1 MTAARDFVRALV
13 LARVQG
19 AAANALTASADEC
32 ARGTE
37 PVRFGG
43 LLSLASRHVPRGPLA
58 PNARE
63 LASAN
68 ELCPGW
74 NPERWTLLDAARAW
88 LVLTRPDLAQPSAAL
103 ALEECFAFADVGE
116 LCALHRVITLLP
128 GPERFVWRAGEGCR
142 SSMRAVYEAAAC
154 DTPFPARH
162 FDELAWRQ
170 LVIKALFVEAPLWR
184 VVGLDGRLS
193 EELARMALDLAEER
207 RAAHRPVQHEL
218 WLALGTHGGARALA
232 ALELELAGNTAPAG
246 PTSDGSLGRRAA
258 ALALARAGKTTRL
271 AELARTE
278 RDPAVRATME
288 LALRGETTQL
298 AYRALDPRE
307 TQTVTRT

>member
-1 MTAARDFVRALV
+1 MSAARDFVRALV
-13 LARVQG
+13 LARVD
-19 AAANALTASADEC
+19 AAAARSLAAAADEC
-32 ARGTE
+32 AR
-37 PVRFGG
+37 PPDDVRFGG

-58 PNARE
+58 PSSRE
-63 LASAN
+63 LAAAH
-68 ELCPGW
+68 ELVPGW
-74 NPERWTLLDAARAW
+74 NPERWTTLDAARAW
-88 LVLTRPDLAQPSAAL
+88 FVLARPDLAQPSAVR

-116 LCALHRVITLLP
+116 SCALYRTLALLP
-128 GPERFVWRAGEGCR
+128 APERFVWRAGEGCR

-184 VVGLDGRLS
+184 VAGLDGRLS

-218 WLALGTHGGARALA
+218 WLVLGVHGGARALA
-232 ALELELAGNTAPAG
+232 ALELELAGEDTR
-246 PTSDGSLGRRAA
+246 GRRAA
-258 ALALARAGKTTRL
+258 AIALARAGKTQRL
-271 AELARTE
+271 TELARTE

-298 AYRALDPRE
+298 AFRALDPRE
-307 TQTVTRT
+307 TPATKRN

>member
-1 MTAARDFVRALV
+1 VTAARDLVRSFV

-58 PNARE
+58 PSARE
-63 LASAN
+63 LAAAN

-88 LVLTRPDLAQPSAAL
+88 LVLARPDLAQPSAVV
-103 ALEECFAFADVGE
+103 ALEECFAYADVGE
-116 LCALHRVITLLP
+116 SCALHRVIALLP

-162 FDELAWRQ
+162 FDDLAWRQ

-207 RAAHRPVQHEL
+207 CAAHRPVQHEL
-218 WLALGTHGGARALA
+218 WLALGAHGGARALA
-232 ALELELAGNTAPAG
+232 ALELELAGTHV
-246 PTSDGSLGRRAA
+246 DGRRAA
-258 ALALARAGKTTRL
+258 AIALARAGHTQRL
-271 AELARTE
+271 TELARTE

-307 TQTVTRT
+307 TQVTPRS